1 MKKILLALL
10 AFGFVASAVAIPA
23 HAQANGNAQDVQAQ
37 QSILDVAGVQDEGME
52 AMDEE
57 VDDTQENESE
67 MNESEGSDSEMNESR
82 SVERGPPQKSS
93 EGPVKRGPPAFVQDL
108 MPSHVLDRVPSFF
121 WN

>member
-37 QSILDVAGVQDEGME
+37 QSIPDVEEVQDQGME
-52 AMDEE
+52 AMDEDE
-57 VDDTQENESE
+57 VNEAE

-82 SVERGPPQKSS
+82 SVERGPPQKSM
-93 EGPVKRGPPAFVQDL
+93 EGAVKRGPPAFVQDL
-108 MPSHVLDRVPSFF
+108 MPRHVLERVPSFF

>member
-37 QSILDVAGVQDEGME
+37 QSIPDVEEVQDKGME
-52 AMDEE
+52 VMDEE
-57 VDDTQENESE
+57 VNESE
-67 MNESEGSDSEMNESR
+67 MNESEGNDSEMNESR
-82 SVERGPPQKSS
+82 SVERGPPERSS

-108 MPSHVLDRVPSFF
+108 MPAHVLDRVPSFF